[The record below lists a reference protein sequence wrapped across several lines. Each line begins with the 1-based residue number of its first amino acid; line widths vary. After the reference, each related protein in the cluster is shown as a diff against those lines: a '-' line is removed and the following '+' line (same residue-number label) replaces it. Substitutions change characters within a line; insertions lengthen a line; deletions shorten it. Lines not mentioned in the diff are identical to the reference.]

1 MLRQRKEGCDVNRGN
16 EEYRSGE
23 NDEIED
29 DALLVR
35 RGNKMLNSCHL
46 EWQKMNAIPNFIKNV
61 KLPSEITFVLCY
73 HIPW

>member
-29 DALLVR
+29 DDLLVR
-35 RGNKMLNSCHL
+35 
-46 EWQKMNAIPNFIKNV
+46 
-61 KLPSEITFVLCY
+61 
-73 HIPW
+73 